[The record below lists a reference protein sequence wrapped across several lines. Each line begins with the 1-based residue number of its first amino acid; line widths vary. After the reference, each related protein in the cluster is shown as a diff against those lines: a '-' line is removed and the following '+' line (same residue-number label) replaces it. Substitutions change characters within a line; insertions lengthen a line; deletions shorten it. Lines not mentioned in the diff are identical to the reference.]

1 MTRSPRHSFDLQ
13 IGTPFE
19 IIRTMRSNSK
29 TRFQLLLV
37 LPSVMTLSGCA
48 TMFGTTYSAD
58 NAEYP
63 YEETAAAEQ
72 NPVEAVADTS
82 LPAGSTGTDGI
93 QFPDTASQKL
103 LKPLGPPDFD
113 LDSSTAAA
121 EAMFAAPTSSEMP
134 SQPPEPAEENPFA
147 VMARKEEVQQVAAT
161 ANTVIPNAFVPTA
174 NSALS
179 NSATTFRSAEPR
191 MPTPQDHCPV
201 SEMIVGGSHMANAY
215 PDEYIFDGGDR
226 DHPVHYYGGELA
238 GVDTEDTFVEF
249 TDNEGENHVTATN
262 RVAVY
267 APRFGSIRTIAGP
280 NTGFKID
287 QAAGATDISG
297 IDSFDELRGIDAT
310 VRNTPASGVATREGA
325 SGVEIA
331 QPAFMSE
338 KTDSVVMNNQF
349 AQGFEAKVSTGL
361 GTLEI
366 SSMQKVNL
374 QILEVA
380 SSKIQTGFLQ
390 TESTTQATQAYATFR
405 VQATVG
411 TEENGRKGEIHIT
424 KEASPRIA
432 RPGDVIT
439 FTIQFRNIGDYN
451 VQDVRI
457 IDNLTP
463 RLVYVAGTGQIST
476 QDNAGGALAVVPNK
490 QGSQMLEFR
499 LDQPLKGGGSGSITF
514 QAQVR

>member
-1 MTRSPRHSFDLQ
+1 M
-13 IGTPFE
+13 
-19 IIRTMRSNSK
+19 
-29 TRFQLLLV
+29 QLLLV
-37 LPSVMTLSGCA
+37 LPSVFTLSGCA
-48 TMFGTTYSAD
+48 TIFGTTYSEE

-63 YEETAAAEQ
+63 YEETVAAEYPQTAASSDMSGEAAEQ
-72 NPVEAVADTS
+72 EATVSFSD
-82 LPAGSTGTDGI
+82 PANR
-93 QFPDTASQKL
+93 KL
-103 LKPLGPPDFD
+103 LKPLGRPEFN
-113 LDSSTAAA
+113 LNESTAAA
-121 EAMFAAPTSSEMP
+121 EAMFAAPAVAQGNQVQEF
-134 SQPPEPAEENPFA
+134 AENPFA
-147 VMARKEEVQQVAAT
+147 AMERDGSVQPT
-161 ANTVIPNAFVPTA
+161 AFVPKA
-174 NSALS
+174 S
-179 NSATTFRSAEPR
+179 NAFNAATTFRAAESRVPAV
-191 MPTPQDHCPV
+191 QDSCPPN
-201 SEMIVGGSHMANAY
+201 EFIAGGAQLVTAY

-226 DHPVHYYGGELA
+226 DHPIHYHGGELA

-249 TDNEGENHVTATN
+249 TDNQGESHVKATN

-280 NTGFKID
+280 GVGLKVD
-287 QAAGATDISG
+287 KAAGATDVAGLGSL
-297 IDSFDELRGIDAT
+297 DELRGIDAAIM
-310 VRNTPASGVATREGA
+310 NTPASGVATREGA

-349 AQGFEAKVSTGL
+349 DQGFEAKVSTGL

-366 SSMQKVNL
+366 SSMQEVSL

-380 SSKIQTGFLQ
+380 TSKIQTGFGQ
-390 TESTTQATQAYATFR
+390 TGATTQATQAYATFR

-424 KEASPRIA
+424 KEASPLIA
-432 RPGDVIT
+432 KPGDVIT

-463 RLVYVAGTGQIST
+463 RLVYVPGTGQISAS
-476 QDNAGGALAVVPNK
+476 DNAGGELAVVPNK
-490 QGSQMLEFR
+490 EGSQMLEFR